1 MLYDEDKS
9 NNANMNDSFLLC
21 ESKCSLI
28 SSFITIIRSHLT
40 QPTFCFGVGEA
51 VSCESKEAGL
61 EILNTKLLPSL
72 GSLDHDAE
80 KGKW

>member
-1 MLYDEDKS
+1 MP
-9 NNANMNDSFLLC
+9 
-21 ESKCSLI
+21 
-28 SSFITIIRSHLT
+28 HLT

-51 VSCESKEAGL
+51 VSCESEEAGL

-80 KGKW
+80 KVNGNLHANKMNYNEDFGLFNLASILNYLCMKNMTMN